1 MEWVFLLNND
11 ILQSWVYTKC
21 FVLNFAE
28 VMKGY
33 DYKNLKSLIGD
44 DQADLGKLKK
54 WKQVKDSS

>member
-1 MEWVFLLNND
+1 
-11 ILQSWVYTKC
+11 
-21 FVLNFAE
+21 
-28 VMKGY
+28 MKGY